1 MLASILDGVRGS
13 GNRDVHVRM
22 TNTPRGKRLGPLH
35 VHLEEDVEA
44 IHLRFLIAANSNKK
58 AEALERLN
66 ANVPYSGLVYSVN
79 QAVSI
84 FSYSRH
90 I

>member
-1 MLASILDGVRGS
+1 MASILDGVRGS
-13 GNRDVHVRM
+13 GNCDVHVRM
-22 TNTPRGKRLGPLH
+22 TSTPRGKRLGPLH

-44 IHLRFLIAANSNKK
+44 IHLRYLIGNYNKR
-58 AEALERLN
+58 AEALERFN

-84 FSYSRH
+84 IFIEIISF
-90 I
+90 